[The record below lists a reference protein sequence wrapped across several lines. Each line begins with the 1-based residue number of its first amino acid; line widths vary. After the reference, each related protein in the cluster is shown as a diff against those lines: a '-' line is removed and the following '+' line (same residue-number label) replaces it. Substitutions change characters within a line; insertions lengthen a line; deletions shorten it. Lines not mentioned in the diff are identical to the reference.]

1 MSSTD
6 SDDTAPELTLGR
18 DPDALGET
26 VPLPPGALDDGC
38 YVAGN
43 RDRRTAIVQRW
54 CVELAAAGHGFC
66 YIHPSDP
73 MPRDLLARLPQERL
87 EDVVWIDA
95 GRWQVASKL
104 DVPAV
109 ERVAVNPF
117 EAPPDR
123 DAFTTDPVATRVN
136 AYMDAATVWDRF
148 DAAVAP
154 ILSAILPALFEGEE
168 PYYEYPAA
176 LREADFRDSFEPLKE
191 LDALDSLTPF
201 ELAQTREGQPVRLA
215 ASLISGPLDPGPS
228 NPLLGDSTYDPA
240 RALTENEII
249 LITGDID
256 PFKETDPTMDGTIAT
271 HLLVAAVCCRLWE
284 GAQTTATERTFPVV
298 VDGVDTLVPGDGD
311 LFRKLLADPV
321 SLAPVYAGPPAR
333 TLAEPVHIS
342 VEEHIETRVGV
353 TDGAGSGPE
362 SRDRDQDLK
371 AALSNG
377 SLDAAEHYFDQEEAG
392 TVGEGPLCWLRT
404 NAAGRLV
411 GPEGVQQSMRP
422 ALAPDPPDTR
432 RGQEAVAA
440 AITRS
445 IDRYGGELQ
454 TVSEESKTRA
464 RERYNDSSR

>member
-1 MSSTD
+1 MATGL
-6 SDDTAPELTLGR
+6 EIR
-18 DPDALGET
+18 
-26 VPLPPGALDDGC
+26 C
-38 YVAGN
+38 YG
-43 RDRRTAIVQRW
+43 
-54 CVELAAAGHGFC
+54 GG
-66 YIHPSDP
+66 
-73 MPRDLLARLPQERL
+73 
-87 EDVVWIDA
+87 
-95 GRWQVASKL
+95 
-104 DVPAV
+104 
-109 ERVAVNPF
+109 RVAVNPF

-168 PYYEYPAA
+168 PYYEYTAA
-176 LREADFRDSFEPLKE
+176 LREPDLRDSFEPLEKLE
-191 LDALDSLTPF
+191 ALDSLTPF
-201 ELAQTREGQPVRLA
+201 ELAQTREGQPLRLA
-215 ASLISGPLDPGPS
+215 ASLIGGPLDPAPS

-256 PFKETDPTMDGTIAT
+256 SSKETDSAMDGTIST
-271 HLLVAAVCCRLWE
+271 HLLMAAVCCRLWE
-284 GAQTTATERTFPVV
+284 GAQTTATDRTFPLV
-298 VDGVDTLVPGDGD
+298 VDSVDKLVPGDDD
-311 LFRKLLADPV
+311 LFRKLLAETLP
-321 SLAPVYAGPPAR
+321 LAPVYAGPPAR

-342 VEEHIETRVGV
+342 VEEHVETRVVV
-353 TDGAGSGPE
+353 TGGAGSGPE
-362 SRDRDQDLK
+362 SPGRNQDLE

-377 SLDAAEHYFDQEEAG
+377 SLDAVEHYFEQEEAG
-392 TVGEGPLCWLRT
+392 TIGEGPLCWLQT

-432 RGQEAVAA
+432 RGHEAVAA

-454 TVSEESKTRA
+454 RVPEESKTRA